1 MILIGFQGVPASA
14 QQLTGSLSGIV
25 VDQMG
30 ARIPD
35 AKVELR
41 NEASGDA
48 RATVCDK
55 EGYFNIAAIQPAT
68 YSLFVSASGFTKWQ
82 AKGIVINLGDQRSIP
97 SITLKVSANA
107 NETVT
112 VVSGEDVTVPLDTAE
127 ISETLNEKMISDLPI
142 GGRNAGELMK
152 IMPGFARTSNGNGLS
167 QTAAFNSTGAV
178 QSNSGPVG
186 DFSANG
192 TQPNGTMAFMLDGSN
207 LLDPGNMGTQ
217 IANIN
222 QDMVSEVKVLT
233 SSYSA
238 EYAKGPVVFQAFSK
252 TGGNHY
258 HGEGYMYAR
267 NNALESWDWYTKQS
281 YLEALAAA
289 PGTGSALAATLRPD
303 EKYYYMGG
311 NVGGPILLPFTSFN
325 KNHDKLFFWVG
336 YEYMDQ
342 HPAAAPVLMDV
353 PTTDELNGN
362 FSFSDINPQLL
373 NSLQNSSN
381 SQLYHVLY
389 SSPDPNG
396 TTSVRP
402 AYWDPN
408 IKGLIAEN
416 AYPAPNVTPSAN
428 NSWNNYDYAAS
439 NPLNR
444 YEVTGKVTY
453 AFSENT
459 KLNASYTRQ
468 VEKDYHPLSIWW
480 APQWTVPYPSPVTAT
495 PVGNFVMGNLTH
507 VFNPTTTNEF
517 VYNYSRWINPS
528 TLTNPAAVD
537 RTALN
542 FNVPH
547 LFGGKSANNQIPN
560 IEGPWGGALSNI
572 SEEAFYDGFDGGKG
586 FGGIKL
592 GWAFYDNFTKNV
604 GTHSMK
610 AGFYWDYEGNQ
621 QSGGNANN
629 GTYNLGWGG
638 GSTGN
643 VVADMLIGS
652 VSNYQESSTDPTSQ
666 VGFHQWS
673 MYAQDSWKVNKQL
686 TLNYG
691 LRFDHEGQWSGG
703 VADGNFWLG
712 GPGNNNLGFQVWDP
726 ASFVNAAP
734 GTAPGNTGLK
744 WHAIDSSIPL
754 SGFPSKF
761 LTVNPRLG
769 FAYDILG
776 DGKTVLRGGYSVFQ
790 YQISTQANNAWGGP
804 QGAFTYQTPGGP
816 NMVGGVNKGYAGIAT
831 ITPPGG
837 STQNGSKIFMM
848 QQGDN
853 KNPYTADWN
862 VTISRSM
869 PWRSVAEV
877 SYVANKSRDLYAD
890 GSNSGIGD
898 QNLVQPGTVFL
909 PDPTETGQI
918 YNPTNGT
925 LNGLKPNPPIANGVA
940 FDGRRTPAGPNC
952 TINSTTTASSA
963 GNSTYCAADETHY
976 SSALPGWTNLDWAPY
991 QTYQQMLLMNH
1002 SGYANYNSLQASW
1015 QKQSGQVL
1023 WVTNYTFSKAMGIWD
1038 YVSENGNNS
1047 GPNVDTF
1054 NLKDNYGPLS
1064 YDHSQIINLT
1074 YIWNMANYVKNGNV
1088 IVRQA
1093 VNGWQLSGI
1102 TGFQSGPPLQPNTGG
1117 NLNASFPSS
1126 LSVPYNDVP
1135 LAPDYSIPLPNGLR
1149 SVNMNQATW
1158 FGTGSQRILLP
1169 NVICDPRK
1177 GLQKGQYFNTA
1188 CFAPPAYGQ
1197 QGTLEW
1203 PYIKG
1208 PAYFD
1213 SDLALYK
1220 SFKITENQSVQF
1232 RVSSTNFLNHPLRE
1246 FNAAGGNADVQL
1258 NFAQNLTKTQVPT
1271 NTPNYNLQ
1279 AISQTNTNT
1288 ATTGTPTA
1296 KVGNRSTLFSVKYL
1310 F

>member
-1 MILIGFQGVPASA
+1 VNSNKGAAKCWYHDSLFGIGCLVAVIAMILIGFQGVPASA

-152 IMPGFARTSNGNGLS
+152 IMPGFARTNGIS
-167 QTAAFNSTGAV
+167 QSAAFNSTGAV
-178 QSNSGPVG
+178 QSNVGPAG
-186 DFSANG
+186 DYSANG
-192 TQPNGTMAFMLDGSN
+192 TQPNGTMAYMLDGSN

-233 SSYSA
+233 SSYDA

-267 NNALESWDWYTKQS
+267 NSALESWDWYTKNQF
-281 YLEALAAA
+281 LAQ
-289 PGTGSALAATLRPD
+289 GGGSALAATLRPD
-303 EKYYYMGG
+303 EKYYYYGG

-342 HPAAAPVLMDV
+342 HPAAAPVLMNV
-353 PTTDELNGN
+353 PTTDEMNGN
-362 FSFSDINPQLL
+362 FSFSDISAQQLTNL
-373 NSLQNSSN
+373 RNSGNGYAYDGMYN
-381 SQLYHVLY
+381 
-389 SSPDPNG
+389 SPDPSGNTALG
-396 TTSVRP
+396 S

-408 IKGLIAEN
+408 IKGLLAEG
-416 AYPAPNVTPSAN
+416 AYPTPNVTPNAS
-428 NSWNNYDYAAS
+428 NSWNNYDYAAA

-444 YEVTGKVTY
+444 YELTGKVTY

-468 VEKDYHPLSIWW
+468 VEKDFHPLSIWW
-480 APQWTVPYPSPVTAT
+480 APQWTVPYPSPVSAV
-495 PVGNFVMGNLTH
+495 PVGNFIMGNLTH

-528 TLTNPAAVD
+528 TLGDPAKVD

-547 LFGGKSANNQIPN
+547 IFSGKSSNNQIPN
-560 IEGPWGGALSNI
+560 VEGPWGGALSNI
-572 SEEAFYDGFDGGKG
+572 SEEEFYDGFDGGKG

-592 GWAFYDNFTKNV
+592 RWAFYDNFTKNV
-604 GTHSMK
+604 GTHSLK

-621 QSGGNANN
+621 QSGGAANN
-629 GTYNLGWGG
+629 GTYNLGWGANG
-638 GSTGN
+638 TGN
-643 VVADMLIGS
+643 LVGDMLAGRIG
-652 VSNYQESSTDPTSQ
+652 NYQESSTDPTSQ
-666 VGFHQWS
+666 IGFHQWS

-703 VADGNFWLG
+703 VANGNFWLG
-712 GPGNNNLGFQVWDP
+712 GPGNNNVGWQVWDP

-734 GTAPGNTGLK
+734 GTAPANTGLK
-744 WHAIDSSIPL
+744 WHAIDSAIPL
-754 SGFPSKF
+754 SGFPTKF

-776 DGKTVLRGGYSVFQ
+776 DGKTVLRGGYSIFQ
-790 YQISTQANNAWGGP
+790 YQASTQTDAAWSGP
-804 QGAFTYQTPGGP
+804 QASFTYQANGPNQNPVSGGP
-816 NMVGGVNKGYAGIAT
+816 DLGYAGIKNVV
-831 ITPPGG
+831 PPGG
-837 STQNGSKIFMM
+837 TTENGSKIYMM

-862 VTISRSM
+862 LTVSRSM

-877 SYVANKSRDLYAD
+877 SYVGNKSRDLYAD

-898 QNLVQPGTVFL
+898 QNLIQPGNVFL
-909 PDPTETGQI
+909 PDPLEVSKT
-918 YNPTNGT
+918 
-925 LNGLKPNPPIANGVA
+925 
-940 FDGRRTPAGPNC
+940 FDGRRSPAAPTCTISSSSLATAGPNSAYC
-952 TINSTTTASSA
+952 VADQAHYAST
-963 GNSTYCAADETHY
+963 
-976 SSALPGWTNLDWAPY
+976 LPSWNNFDWAPY

-1002 SGYANYNSLQASW
+1002 TGYASYNSLQASW

-1023 WVTNYTFSKAMGIWD
+1023 WFANYTFGKAMGIWD
-1038 YVSENGNNS
+1038 YDSSNGATS

-1054 NLKDNYGPLS
+1054 NLKDNYGPLA
-1064 YDHSQIINLT
+1064 YDHSQIVNLT
-1074 YIWNMANYVKNGNV
+1074 YIWNMANYVKNGNLV
-1088 IVRQA
+1088 LREA

-1102 TGFQSGPPLQPNTGG
+1102 TALQSGAPLQSNTGG
-1117 NLNASFPSS
+1117 NLNATFPGS
-1126 LSVPYNDVP
+1126 LSVPYNDTP
-1135 LAPDYSIPLPNGLR
+1135 TAPDHSIALPNQLR
-1149 SVNMNQATW
+1149 STSMNQATW

-1177 GLQKGQYFNTA
+1177 GLQKNQYFNTA

-1220 SFKITENQSVQF
+1220 NFKVTENQSVQF
-1232 RVSSTNFLNHPLRE
+1232 RVSSQNFLNHPLRE

-1258 NFAQNLTKTQVPT
+1258 NFTNNITLPT
-1271 NTPNYNLQ
+1271 GNNNHTLQ
-1279 AISQTNTNT
+1279 SISQTNTNT
-1288 ATTGTPTA
+1288 TTTGSPTA
-1296 KVGNRSTLFSVKYL
+1296 KVGNRSTLFTVKYR